1 MNNCLY
7 KKKKRLSIKFC
18 LLTTLTA
25 GKEVNELPKQDKRE
39 IPSTLKILQNIT
51 LPSLINT
58 LVTL

>member
-1 MNNCLY
+1 M
-7 KKKKRLSIKFC
+7 KFC

-25 GKEVNELPKQDKRE
+25 GKEVNEFSKQDARE

-51 LPSLINT
+51 LPSLIST